1 MIVQALARMIHTL
14 RAKGYTIIMV
24 EQNFHFAAP
33 LADRFY
39 VMEHG
44 CMVEAFGANQLQ
56 EKMPV
61 LNALLG
67 V

>member
-1 MIVQALARMIHTL
+1 IKALK
-14 RAKGYTIIMV
+14 AKGYTIVMV

-44 CMVEAFGANQLQ
+44 QIVEQFSSIDLASKHETLGT
-56 EKMPV
+56 
-61 LNALLG
+61 LLG

>member
-1 MIVQALARMIHTL
+1 MIQALKAR
-14 RAKGYTIIMV
+14 GFTIVMV
-24 EQNFHFAAP
+24 EQNFRFAAP

-44 CMVEAFGANQLQ
+44 QIALEFEARELAERQP
-56 EKMPV
+56 M

>member
-1 MIVQALARMIHTL
+1 MIVALKAR
-14 RAKGYTIIMV
+14 GYTIVMV
-24 EQNFHFAAP
+24 EQNFRFAAP

-44 CMVEAFGANQLQ
+44 RIVEHFVASELEG
-56 EKMPV
+56 KMPV
-61 LNALLG
+61 LHDLLG

>member
-1 MIVQALARMIHTL
+1 MIKTL
-14 RAKGYTIIMV
+14 KSRGYTIVMV

-44 CMVEAFGANQLQ
+44 RIVEHFDASALA
-56 EKMPV
+56 EKQNT
-61 LNALLG
+61 LNELLG